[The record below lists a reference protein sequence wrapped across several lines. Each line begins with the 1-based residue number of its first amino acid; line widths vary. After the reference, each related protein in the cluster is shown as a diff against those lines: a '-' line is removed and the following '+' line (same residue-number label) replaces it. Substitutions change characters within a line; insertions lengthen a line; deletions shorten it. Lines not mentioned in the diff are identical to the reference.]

1 MLSPR
6 VAPVWQGRA
15 VTVGFVLTIKRE
27 VWLNL
32 GPRTVFVEVLDG
44 TSVFKEEHEKKRGV
58 GGGEHFLNDTPTDTG
73 SACFKC

>member
-1 MLSPR
+1 MLSPH

-15 VTVGFVLTIKRE
+15 VTVGFVLTIKRD

-44 TSVFKEEHEKKRGV
+44 TSVFKEEHEKK
-58 GGGEHFLNDTPTDTG
+58 GEGENIF
-73 SACFKC
+73 